1 MPEVNGN
8 GVKFWMKVAGIA
20 FGLWA
25 IMLPIT
31 AYVIEDGIH
40 DIGEAVKAEISA
52 NSAKHSEYDKELARL
67 QAKDEEVLRR
77 LDVLE
82 AKVNGK

>member
-1 MPEVNGN
+1 MAEPNGN

-20 FGLWA
+20 FTLWA

-31 AYVIEDGIH
+31 AWVVEDGIH
-40 DIGEAVKAEISA
+40 EIGEAVKAEIQSNA
-52 NSAKHSEYDKELARL
+52 SKHSEYEKELARL
-67 QAKDEEVLRR
+67 DANQQQILRR

-82 AKVNGK
+82 AKVNAK